1 MHLEEVGLM
10 VGVGLMAQAPGQ
22 TTGDSSPPHASL
34 PPIRKDC
41 WKSDSS
47 DHNHVY
53 MQSGLPYLIGTFQ
66 IVCMSGFMAKLSW
79 HDIASH

>member
-22 TTGDSSPPHASL
+22 TTVDSSPRDAFP

-53 MQSGLPYLIGTFQ
+53 MQSGLPYLIATFH
-66 IVCMSGFMAKLSW
+66 IVCMSGFMAKLS
-79 HDIASH
+79 

>member
-10 VGVGLMAQAPGQ
+10 VGVGLMAQALGQ
-22 TTGDSSPPHASL
+22 TTVDFPPHAFS

-41 WKSDSS
+41 GKSDSS

-53 MQSGLPYLIGTFQ
+53 MQSGLPYLIATFH
-66 IVCMSGFMAKLSW
+66 ILCMSGFMAKLS
-79 HDIASH
+79 